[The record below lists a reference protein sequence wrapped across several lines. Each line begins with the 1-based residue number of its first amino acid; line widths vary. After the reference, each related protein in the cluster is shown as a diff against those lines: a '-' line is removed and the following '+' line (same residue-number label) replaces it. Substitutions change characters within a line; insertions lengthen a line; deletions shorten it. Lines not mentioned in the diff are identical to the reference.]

1 MCKLMLLVDYAKEER
16 RDIHLKIPRN
26 IGTFHILRRDK
37 LAPDDRL
44 IQQHW
49 DRRIVLLSPYVITG
63 SDDSTRP

>member
-37 LAPDDRL
+37 LAPGTFHILRRDKLAPDDCL
-44 IQQHW
+44 TWQH
-49 DRRIVLLSPYVITG
+49 
-63 SDDSTRP
+63 